1 MYLRRIEINNIRSL
15 QDAIWDIGHDSNAF
29 GWHVILGDN
38 GSGKTTFVRS
48 VALALV
54 GTVEAAA
61 LRQNWGE
68 WLRKDEKRGLTA
80 LVFEGDSRFDT
91 YPESNYPKFLTS
103 YLSFRRKENG
113 VVELSVLS
121 GYSEPLPPTWGDKKV
136 WFSASYGPFRR
147 FSGGDKDY
155 EKMFYSNPR
164 LAPHLSAFGESVALS
179 ESIQWLQDLK
189 FRELES
195 PKSPESKL
203 LRHLTAFVNQVGFLP
218 NNTTLEKVSSAGV
231 HFKDGNGCDVT
242 VEELSDGYRS
252 VLSMTFE
259 LIRQMSKAYQGMEI
273 FSTDSTKIIVPGVV
287 LIDEVDAHLHP
298 SWQRKIGLWFR
309 EHFPAVQFIVTT
321 HSPLVCQAASVGT
334 VFRLPAPGSDEKA
347 GFVTGTDLDRLLYGN
362 ILEAYSTELFGEGTT
377 RSEES
382 RNRLERLAELN
393 VAEMERELTPAEREE
408 QERLRA
414 TLPTTAHALAGANG
428 AK

>member
-1 MYLRRIEINNIRSL
+1 M
-15 QDAIWDIGHDSNAF
+15 AP
-29 GWHVILGDN
+29 GWHVVLGDN
-38 GSGKTTFVRS
+38 GSGKSSFIRS

-54 GTVEAAA
+54 GPTEAVA
-61 LRQNWGE
+61 LRQSWND
-68 WLRKDEKRGLTA
+68 WLKKDVDIGGISLEI
-80 LVFEGDSRFDT
+80 SRDYDLDT
-91 YPESNYPKFLTS
+91 YSGRGIPRHSLLPIRLDFIRDEWGYA
-103 YLSFRRKENG
+103 
-113 VVELSVLS
+113 ELSTQPLTVDPKRHVWGGNS
-121 GYSEPLPPTWGDKKV
+121 G

-147 FSGGDKDY
+147 FSGGNKDY

-164 LAPHLSAFGESVALS
+164 LAPHLSAFGESIALS

-189 FRELES
+189 FKELEEPHS
-195 PKSPESKL
+195 SESRL
-203 LRHLTAFVNQVGFLP
+203 LSQITKFVNQRGFLP
-218 NNTTLEKVSSAGV
+218 NNTKLEKVSSAGV
-231 HFKDGNGCDVT
+231 HFKDGNGCEVA

-259 LIRQMSKAYQGMEI
+259 LIRQMSKAYHGGEI
-273 FSTDSTKIIVPGVV
+273 FSEDSAKITVPGVV

-347 GFVTGTDLDRLLYGN
+347 DFVTGTDLDRLLYGN

-382 RNRLERLAELN
+382 RKRLERLAELN
-393 VAEMERELTPAEREE
+393 IAEMERELTVAEREE

-414 TLPTTAHALAGANG
+414 TLPTTAHALTGAIG

>member
-15 QDAIWDIGHDSNAF
+15 QDAIWDIGHDRNAF

-54 GTVEAAA
+54 GPAEAAA

-80 LVFEGDSRFDT
+80 LAFEGDSRFDT
-91 YPESNYPKFLTS
+91 YPESNYPNFLTS

-113 VVELSVLS
+113 IVELSVPS
-121 GYSEPLPPTWGDKKV
+121 GHSEPLPPTWGDKKV

-164 LAPHLSAFGESVALS
+164 LAPHLSAFGESIALS

-189 FRELES
+189 FKELEEPHS
-195 PKSPESKL
+195 SESRL
-203 LRHLTAFVNQVGFLP
+203 LSQITKFVNQRGFLP

-259 LIRQMSKAYQGMEI
+259 LIRQMSKAYHGGEI
-273 FSTDSTKIIVPGVV
+273 FSEDSAKITVPGVV

-347 GFVTGTDLDRLLYGN
+347 DFVTGTDLDRLLYGN

-382 RNRLERLAELN
+382 RKRLERLAELN

-408 QERLRA
+408 QEQLRA